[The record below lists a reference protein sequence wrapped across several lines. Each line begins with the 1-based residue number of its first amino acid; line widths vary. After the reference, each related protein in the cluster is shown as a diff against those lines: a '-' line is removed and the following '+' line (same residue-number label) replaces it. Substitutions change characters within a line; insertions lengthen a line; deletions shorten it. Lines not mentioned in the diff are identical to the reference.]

1 MTAPGGAVGSWED
14 LARGANRRGEEEE
27 REILHLLTF
36 VLDDAAYALRVES
49 VREIVRMRSMTPIP
63 RVSNAVRGVVS
74 LRGEIVQVVDLR
86 QRLRLPA
93 AEPSRASRI
102 VVVHLEDGRVAGLLV
117 DAVREVMKVDANAV
131 LSPTAGEASA
141 VEALCQRGNTFVSM
155 IDLQRVLE
163 FDVES

>member
-1 MTAPGGAVGSWED
+1 MTLEEKIRVARQLERLKVDVIEAGFPIASPGD
-14 LARGANRRGEEEE
+14 
-27 REILHLLTF
+27 F
-36 VLDDAAYALRVES
+36 ES

-74 LRGEIVQVVDLR
+74 LRGEIVQVLDLR

-117 DAVREVMKVDANAV
+117 DAVREVMKVDADAV
-131 LSPTAGEASA
+131 LPPTAGEASA